1 MGRKVWFYVES
12 DADAANLAAAS
23 AAAQVWQVLTGA
35 QVEPQALMQTDTA
48 PMAVTLHQG
57 QESEWRLEQIDKAV
71 YESWQAARVTEA
83 KAMTKGRKGAGAV
96 IDAVASA
103 SESSASADLDVPL
116 VVFAADG
123 ASLALPHMGKMKP
136 LHLDFELLSYR
147 QRLLRGGR
155 SKEPVARAVMQGLQ
169 PRQGERLAVFDATAG
184 LGRESMILAHAGA
197 QVYAFERQLP
207 IWMILC
213 DALNRAAR
221 SRFFPFP
228 LPQLQPLGTIKDF
241 AAYGL
246 TAPDV
251 IYYDPMFPERDSSA
265 QVKKEMVLFKQL
277 IGADQDSLDFLA
289 TAVGIAT
296 QRVVVK
302 RPHDAEPLALLEQ
315 GIERSHFIDG
325 GMCRFDC
332 YLGQGANGTA

>member
-1 MGRKVWFYVES
+1 
-12 DADAANLAAAS
+12 
-23 AAAQVWQVLTGA
+23 
-35 QVEPQALMQTDTA
+35 
-48 PMAVTLHQG
+48 
-57 QESEWRLEQIDKAV
+57 
-71 YESWQAARVTEA
+71 
-83 KAMTKGRKGAGAV
+83 
-96 IDAVASA
+96 
-103 SESSASADLDVPL
+103 
-116 VVFAADG
+116 
-123 ASLALPHMGKMKP
+123 
-136 LHLDFELLSYR
+136 
-147 QRLLRGGR
+147 
-155 SKEPVARAVMQGLQ
+155 
-169 PRQGERLAVFDATAG
+169 
-184 LGRESMILAHAGA
+184 
-197 QVYAFERQLP
+197 
-207 IWMILC
+207 MILC

-228 LPQLQPLGTIKDF
+228 LPQLQPLGTIKDY
-241 AAYGL
+241 ATYGL

-332 YLGQGANGTA
+332 YLGHGANGTA

>member
-23 AAAQVWQVLTGA
+23 AAAQVWQFLTGA
-35 QVEPQALMQTDTA
+35 QVETQALMQTDTA

-83 KAMTKGRKGAGAV
+83 KAMSKGRKGAGAV

-103 SESSASADLDVPL
+103 SESSASADLDEPL

-228 LPQLQPLGTIKDF
+228 LPQLQPLGTIKDY
-241 AAYGL
+241 ATYGL

-302 RPHDAEPLALLEQ
+302 RPHDAEPLALPEQ

-332 YLGQGANGTA
+332 YLGHGANGTA

>member
-57 QESEWRLEQIDKAV
+57 QENEWRLEQIDKAV
-71 YESWQAARVTEA
+71 YESWQAARVSEA
-83 KAMTKGRKGAGAV
+83 KSMSKGRKGAGAE
-96 IDAVASA
+96 ISAAATA
-103 SESSASADLDVPL
+103 SEESLDVPL

-228 LPQLQPLGTIKDF
+228 LPQLQPLGTIKDY
-241 AAYGL
+241 ATYGL
-246 TAPDV
+246 MAPDV

-332 YLGQGANGTA
+332 YLGHGANGTA

>member
-57 QESEWRLEQIDKAV
+57 QESERRLEQIDKAV

-83 KAMTKGRKGAGAV
+83 KAMSKGRKGEGAE
-96 IDAVASA
+96 ISA
-103 SESSASADLDVPL
+103 AATESELDVPL
-116 VVFAADG
+116 VVFAVDG

-169 PRQGERLAVFDATAG
+169 PHQGERLAVFDATAG

-241 AAYGL
+241 ANHGL

-289 TAVGIAT
+289 SAVGIAT

-302 RPHDAEPLALLEQ
+302 RPHDAEPLALPEH
-315 GIERSHFIDG
+315 GVERSHFIDG

-332 YLGQGANGTA
+332 YLGHGANGTA

>member
-35 QVEPQALMQTDTA
+35 QVETQALMQTDTA

-57 QESEWRLEQIDKAV
+57 QENEWRLEQIDKAV
-71 YESWQAARVTEA
+71 YESWQAARVSEA
-83 KAMTKGRKGAGAV
+83 KSMSKGRKGAGAE
-96 IDAVASA
+96 ISAAATA
-103 SESSASADLDVPL
+103 SEESLDVPL

-228 LPQLQPLGTIKDF
+228 LPQLQPLGTIKDY
-241 AAYGL
+241 ATYGL
-246 TAPDV
+246 MAPDV

-332 YLGQGANGTA
+332 YLGHGANGTA